1 MLLIRAPENGALSPE
16 ESKLNTIEYLDAVKV
31 KRGISSDYALAK
43 ALGITQSTISGY
55 RAGRSRIDDDVA
67 LSIAEILSIHPLQV
81 IAAANAERAKTPEQR
96 ARWSGVMEKFSAS
109 FLNLLSGRTGAE
121 RRQANHL
128 PVSAH

>member
-1 MLLIRAPENGALSPE
+1 MDSRRKNGAPSPE
-16 ESKLNTIEYLDAVKV
+16 ESKLNTIEYLQAVKT
-31 KRGISSDYALAK
+31 RLEITSDYALAK

-67 LSIAEILSIHPLQV
+67 LTIADILRIHPLQV

-109 FLNLLSGRTGAE
+109 FKNHLLGCWPGPE
-121 RRQANHL
+121 RRFA
-128 PVSAH
+128 PR

>member
-1 MLLIRAPENGALSPE
+1 MLIIRVANNDAISPE
-16 ESKLNTIEYLDAVKV
+16 ESKLNTLDYLQEVKT
-31 KRGISSDYALAK
+31 RLGITSDYALAK

-67 LSIAEILSIHPLQV
+67 LTIADILRIHPLQV

-109 FLNLLSGRTGAE
+109 FNALLSGSWQGRE
-121 RRQANHL
+121 RRLATR
-128 PVSAH
+128 